1 MYFSDFWRM
10 ILSTT
15 VWIIWFWI
23 QQCSSLSPLEINFLE
38 HLEAGAKELELN
50 LQDFLD
56 PQDDLDD
63 LDVLNSTQSESLLH
77 RRIKRSTPPAQPSPI
92 SESKKTITGVA
103 KDAIFSKDF
112 QATNFPVSR
121 KMF

>member
-1 MYFSDFWRM
+1 M

-63 LDVLNSTQSESLLH
+63 LDDLDVLNSTQSESFLH

-112 QATNFPVSR
+112 QATNFPVSL